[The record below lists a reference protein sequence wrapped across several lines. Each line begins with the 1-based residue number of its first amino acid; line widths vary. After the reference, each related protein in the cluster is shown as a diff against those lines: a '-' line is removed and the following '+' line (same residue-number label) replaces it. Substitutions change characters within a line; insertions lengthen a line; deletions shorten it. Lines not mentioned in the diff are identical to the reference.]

1 LIQKIV
7 LKTCPME
14 YYDCRNNILPDIN
27 RQGLLT
33 SGYMSN
39 QFNEN
44 NEPIIKPTNV
54 EKCSHGSV
62 MDTTSHQAAIGGI
75 NKDTMTPMYSPH
87 YHLQ

>member
-1 LIQKIV
+1 
-7 LKTCPME
+7 ME
-14 YYDCRNNILPDIN
+14 YYDCKNNILPDIN
-27 RQGLLT
+27 KQGLLT

-44 NEPIIKPTNV
+44 DEPIIKPTNV

-62 MDTTSHQAAIGGI
+62 MDTTSHQVATGGI
-75 NKDTMTPMYSPH
+75 NKDTMTPIYSPH

>member
-1 LIQKIV
+1 
-7 LKTCPME
+7 ME
-14 YYDCRNNILPDIN
+14 YYDCTDNILSDIN
-27 RQGLLT
+27 KQGLLT

-39 QFNEN
+39 QFTAN
-44 NEPIIKPTNV
+44 NEPVIKPTNV

-62 MDTTSHQAAIGGI
+62 MDATAHQVAIGGI